1 MLEGIDKEIYKAVIL
16 DIILE
21 SSKWRLSEGDD
32 RDPIRI
38 QVEHEAKVLF
48 GVIPGEMDQSG
59 MVHDFPTPV
68 KPMKDYSHP
77 NRVRVSLPGGK
88 KKWVTPDK
96 VKKVPYA
103 RSKTG
108 FRYVLKEDADVAEN

>member
-1 MLEGIDKEIYKAVIL
+1 MTKEEELRYLVGLTRSAA
-16 DIILE
+16 
-21 SSKWRLSEGDD
+21 SWRLSEGDERSPMELEVASRLD
-32 RDPIRI
+32 ALLGIEPEVIDGRI
-38 QVEHEAKVLF
+38 QA
-48 GVIPGEMDQSG
+48 P
-59 MVHDFPTPV
+59 PV

-108 FRYVLKEDADVAEN
+108 FRYVLKEEADVSQN

>member
-1 MLEGIDKEIYKAVIL
+1 MTNQEELLYLTDILLEGSRWTRDADEPLSGCELEIRDRIR
-16 DIILE
+16 
-21 SSKWRLSEGDD
+21 RLSGVNTMDD
-32 RDPIRI
+32 NGRVQGNLAD
-38 QVEHEAKVLF
+38 
-48 GVIPGEMDQSG
+48 
-59 MVHDFPTPV
+59 V

-108 FRYVLKEDADVAEN
+108 YRYVLKEEEDVAQN